1 MFFPYK
7 DDNPRVLIP
16 FVTYFIIGLNVLVFI
31 YQYFII
37 QGAQLSEN
45 FIYTYALIPAN
56 PSILTIFSS
65 MFMHGGFTHII
76 FNMWFLWIFGDN
88 IESVLGHKKYLLF
101 YFLCGIGAGL
111 SQIQIDPESTIP
123 MVGASGAIAGV
134 LGAYLFRFPRATVH
148 VLVILIVFITFIR
161 VPAMIVIGFWF
172 LSNLTAGIGTLG
184 IEQTGGTAWIAHI
197 GWFISG
203 VLFNYF
209 YNFYSCSSNDSNR
222 VLVFIKSYGR
232 NRYIRN

>member
-31 YQYFII
+31 HQYFII

-184 IEQTGGTAWIAHI
+184 IEQTGGTAWFAHI
-197 GWFISG
+197 GGFISG
-203 VLFNYF
+203 VLFNYLF
-209 YNFYSCSSNDSNR
+209 KI
-222 VLVFIKSYGR
+222 IK
-232 NRYIRN
+232 IE

>member
-37 QGAQLSEN
+37 QGSQLSEN

-184 IEQTGGTAWIAHI
+184 IEQTGGTAWFAHI
-197 GWFISG
+197 GGFISG
-203 VLFNYF
+203 VLFNYLF
-209 YNFYSCSSNDSNR
+209 KI
-222 VLVFIKSYGR
+222 IK
-232 NRYIRN
+232 IE

>member
-56 PSILTIFSS
+56 PTILTIFSS

-101 YFLCGIGAGL
+101 YLLCGIGAGL

-184 IEQTGGTAWIAHI
+184 IEQTGGTAWFAHI
-197 GWFISG
+197 GGFISG
-203 VLFNYF
+203 VLFNYLF
-209 YNFYSCSSNDSNR
+209 KI
-222 VLVFIKSYGR
+222 IK
-232 NRYIRN
+232 IE

>member
-16 FVTYFIIGLNVLVFI
+16 FVTYFIIGLNILVFI

-37 QGAQLSEN
+37 QGEQLSEN

-56 PSILTIFSS
+56 PTILTIFSS

-184 IEQTGGTAWIAHI
+184 IEQTGGTAWFAHI
-197 GWFISG
+197 GGFISG
-203 VLFNYF
+203 VLFNYLF
-209 YNFYSCSSNDSNR
+209 KI
-222 VLVFIKSYGR
+222 IK
-232 NRYIRN
+232 IE

>member
-16 FVTYFIIGLNVLVFI
+16 FVTYFIIGLNALVFI

-45 FIYTYALIPAN
+45 FIYTYALIPAK

-184 IEQTGGTAWIAHI
+184 IEQTGGTAWFAHI
-197 GWFISG
+197 GGFISG
-203 VLFNYF
+203 VLFNYLF
-209 YNFYSCSSNDSNR
+209 KI
-222 VLVFIKSYGR
+222 IK
-232 NRYIRN
+232 IE

>member
-111 SQIQIDPESTIP
+111 SQIQINPESTIP

-184 IEQTGGTAWIAHI
+184 IEQTGGTAWFAHI
-197 GWFISG
+197 GGFISG
-203 VLFNYF
+203 VLFNYLF
-209 YNFYSCSSNDSNR
+209 KI
-222 VLVFIKSYGR
+222 IK
-232 NRYIRN
+232 IE

>member
-37 QGAQLSEN
+37 QDAQLSEN

-56 PSILTIFSS
+56 PTILTIFSS

-184 IEQTGGTAWIAHI
+184 IEQTGGTAWFAHI
-197 GWFISG
+197 GGFISG
-203 VLFNYF
+203 VLFNYLF
-209 YNFYSCSSNDSNR
+209 KI
-222 VLVFIKSYGR
+222 IK
-232 NRYIRN
+232 IE

>member
-16 FVTYFIIGLNVLVFI
+16 FITYFIIGLNILVFI

-37 QGAQLSEN
+37 QGVQLSED

-101 YFLCGIGAGL
+101 YILCGIGAGF

-184 IEQTGGTAWIAHI
+184 IEQTGGTAWFAHI
-197 GWFISG
+197 GGFISG
-203 VLFNYF
+203 VLFNYLF
-209 YNFYSCSSNDSNR
+209 KI
-222 VLVFIKSYGR
+222 IK
-232 NRYIRN
+232 IE

>member
-184 IEQTGGTAWIAHI
+184 IEQTCGTAWFAHI
-197 GWFISG
+197 GGFISG
-203 VLFNYF
+203 VLFYYLF
-209 YNFYSCSSNDSNR
+209 KI
-222 VLVFIKSYGR
+222 IK
-232 NRYIRN
+232 IE

>member
-16 FVTYFIIGLNVLVFI
+16 FVTYFIIGLNALVFI

-56 PSILTIFSS
+56 PNILTIFSS

-111 SQIQIDPESTIP
+111 SQIQIDPDSTIP

-184 IEQTGGTAWIAHI
+184 IEQTGGTAWFAHI
-197 GWFISG
+197 GGFISG
-203 VLFNYF
+203 VLFNYLF
-209 YNFYSCSSNDSNR
+209 KI
-222 VLVFIKSYGR
+222 IK
-232 NRYIRN
+232 IE

>member
-184 IEQTGGTAWIAHI
+184 IEQAGGTAWFAHI
-197 GWFISG
+197 GGFISG
-203 VLFNYF
+203 VLFNYLF
-209 YNFYSCSSNDSNR
+209 
-222 VLVFIKSYGR
+222 KM
-232 NRYIRN
+232 IRIE

>member
-56 PSILTIFSS
+56 PTILTIFSS

-123 MVGASGAIAGV
+123 KVGASGAIAGV

-184 IEQTGGTAWIAHI
+184 IKESGGTAWFAHI
-197 GWFISG
+197 GGFISG
-203 VLFNYF
+203 VLFNYLF
-209 YNFYSCSSNDSNR
+209 KK
-222 VLVFIKSYGR
+222 IK
-232 NRYIRN
+232 IE

>member
-37 QGAQLSEN
+37 QGSQLYEN

-56 PSILTIFSS
+56 PTILTIFSS

-148 VLVILIVFITFIR
+148 VLVILIIFITFIR

-184 IEQTGGTAWIAHI
+184 IEQTGGTAWFAHI
-197 GWFISG
+197 GGFISG
-203 VLFNYF
+203 VLFNYLF
-209 YNFYSCSSNDSNR
+209 KI
-222 VLVFIKSYGR
+222 IK
-232 NRYIRN
+232 IE

>member
-37 QGAQLSEN
+37 QGAQLSED
-45 FIYTYALIPAN
+45 FIYTYGLIPAN
-56 PSILTIFSS
+56 PTILTIFSS

-148 VLVILIVFITFIR
+148 VLVILIIFITFIR

-184 IEQTGGTAWIAHI
+184 IEQTGGTAWFAHI
-197 GWFISG
+197 GGFISG
-203 VLFNYF
+203 VLFNYLF
-209 YNFYSCSSNDSNR
+209 KI
-222 VLVFIKSYGR
+222 IK
-232 NRYIRN
+232 IE

>member
-56 PSILTIFSS
+56 PTILTIFSS

-101 YFLCGIGAGL
+101 YFLCGIGAAL

-184 IEQTGGTAWIAHI
+184 IEQTGGTAWFAHI
-197 GWFISG
+197 GGFISG
-203 VLFNYF
+203 VLFNYLF
-209 YNFYSCSSNDSNR
+209 KI
-222 VLVFIKSYGR
+222 IK
-232 NRYIRN
+232 IE

>member
-184 IEQTGGTAWIAHI
+184 IEESGGTAWFAHI
-197 GWFISG
+197 GGFISG
-203 VLFNYF
+203 ALFNYLF
-209 YNFYSCSSNDSNR
+209 
-222 VLVFIKSYGR
+222 KK
-232 NRYIRN
+232 IRIE

>member
-1 MFFPYK
+1 MFFTYK

-184 IEQTGGTAWIAHI
+184 IEQTGGTAWFAHI
-197 GWFISG
+197 GGFISG
-203 VLFNYF
+203 VLFNYLF
-209 YNFYSCSSNDSNR
+209 KI
-222 VLVFIKSYGR
+222 IK
-232 NRYIRN
+232 IE

>member
-16 FVTYFIIGLNVLVFI
+16 FVTYFIIGLNILVFI

-184 IEQTGGTAWIAHI
+184 IEQAGGTAWFAHI
-197 GWFISG
+197 GGFISG
-203 VLFNYF
+203 VLFNYLF
-209 YNFYSCSSNDSNR
+209 KI
-222 VLVFIKSYGR
+222 IK
-232 NRYIRN
+232 IE

>member
-16 FVTYFIIGLNVLVFI
+16 FITYCIIGLNILVFI

-37 QGAQLSEN
+37 QGVQLSED

-56 PSILTIFSS
+56 PTILTIFSS

-184 IEQTGGTAWIAHI
+184 IEQTGGTAWFAHI
-197 GWFISG
+197 GGFISG
-203 VLFNYF
+203 VLFNYLF
-209 YNFYSCSSNDSNR
+209 KI
-222 VLVFIKSYGR
+222 IK
-232 NRYIRN
+232 IE

>member
-111 SQIQIDPESTIP
+111 SQIQINPESTIP

-148 VLVILIVFITFIR
+148 VLVILIIFITFIR

-184 IEQTGGTAWIAHI
+184 IEQTGGTAWFAHI
-197 GWFISG
+197 GGFISG
-203 VLFNYF
+203 VLFNYLF
-209 YNFYSCSSNDSNR
+209 KI
-222 VLVFIKSYGR
+222 IK
-232 NRYIRN
+232 IE

>member
-45 FIYTYALIPAN
+45 FIYTYALLPAN
-56 PSILTIFSS
+56 PSSLTIFSS

-184 IEQTGGTAWIAHI
+184 IEQTGGTAWFAHI
-197 GWFISG
+197 GGFISG
-203 VLFNYF
+203 VLFNYLF
-209 YNFYSCSSNDSNR
+209 KI
-222 VLVFIKSYGR
+222 IK
-232 NRYIRN
+232 IE

>member
-16 FVTYFIIGLNVLVFI
+16 FVTYFIIGLNILVFI

-56 PSILTIFSS
+56 PTILTIFSS

-184 IEQTGGTAWIAHI
+184 IEQTGGTAWFAHI
-197 GWFISG
+197 GGFISG
-203 VLFNYF
+203 VLFNYLF
-209 YNFYSCSSNDSNR
+209 KI
-222 VLVFIKSYGR
+222 IK
-232 NRYIRN
+232 IE

>member
-16 FVTYFIIGLNVLVFI
+16 FVTYFIIGLNALVFI

-56 PSILTIFSS
+56 PNIFTIFSS

-111 SQIQIDPESTIP
+111 SQIQIDPDSTIP

-184 IEQTGGTAWIAHI
+184 IEQTGGTAWFAHI
-197 GWFISG
+197 GGFISG
-203 VLFNYF
+203 VLFNYLF
-209 YNFYSCSSNDSNR
+209 KI
-222 VLVFIKSYGR
+222 IK
-232 NRYIRN
+232 IE

>member
-56 PSILTIFSS
+56 PTILTIFSS

-111 SQIQIDPESTIP
+111 SQIQIDPGSTIP

-184 IEQTGGTAWIAHI
+184 IEQTGGTAWFAHI
-197 GWFISG
+197 GGFISG
-203 VLFNYF
+203 VLFNYLF
-209 YNFYSCSSNDSNR
+209 KI
-222 VLVFIKSYGR
+222 IK
-232 NRYIRN
+232 IE

>member
-101 YFLCGIGAGL
+101 YLLCGIGAGL

-184 IEQTGGTAWIAHI
+184 IEQTGGTAWFAHI
-197 GWFISG
+197 GGFISG
-203 VLFNYF
+203 VLFNYLF
-209 YNFYSCSSNDSNR
+209 KI
-222 VLVFIKSYGR
+222 IK
-232 NRYIRN
+232 IE

>member
-123 MVGASGAIAGV
+123 MVDASGAIAGV

-184 IEQTGGTAWIAHI
+184 IEQTGGTAWFAHI
-197 GWFISG
+197 GGFISG
-203 VLFNYF
+203 VLFNYLF
-209 YNFYSCSSNDSNR
+209 KI
-222 VLVFIKSYGR
+222 IK
-232 NRYIRN
+232 IE

>member
-37 QGAQLSEN
+37 QGAQLSED

-148 VLVILIVFITFIR
+148 VLVILIIFITFIR

-184 IEQTGGTAWIAHI
+184 IEQTGGTAWFAHI
-197 GWFISG
+197 GGFISG
-203 VLFNYF
+203 VLFNYLF
-209 YNFYSCSSNDSNR
+209 KI
-222 VLVFIKSYGR
+222 IK
-232 NRYIRN
+232 IE

>member
-37 QGAQLSEN
+37 QGAQLSED

-184 IEQTGGTAWIAHI
+184 IEQTGGTAWFAHI
-197 GWFISG
+197 GGFISG
-203 VLFNYF
+203 VLFNYLF
-209 YNFYSCSSNDSNR
+209 KI
-222 VLVFIKSYGR
+222 IK
-232 NRYIRN
+232 IE

>member
-7 DDNPRVLIP
+7 EDNPRVLIP

-56 PSILTIFSS
+56 PTILTIFSS

-184 IEQTGGTAWIAHI
+184 IEQTGGTAWFAHI
-197 GWFISG
+197 GGFISG
-203 VLFNYF
+203 VLFNYLF
-209 YNFYSCSSNDSNR
+209 KI
-222 VLVFIKSYGR
+222 IK
-232 NRYIRN
+232 IE

>member
-37 QGAQLSEN
+37 QGAQLSED

-56 PSILTIFSS
+56 PTILTIFSS

-101 YFLCGIGAGL
+101 YFLCVIGAGL

-184 IEQTGGTAWIAHI
+184 IEQTGGTAWFAHI
-197 GWFISG
+197 GGFISG
-203 VLFNYF
+203 VLFNYLF
-209 YNFYSCSSNDSNR
+209 KI
-222 VLVFIKSYGR
+222 IK
-232 NRYIRN
+232 IE

>member
-148 VLVILIVFITFIR
+148 VLVILIIFITFIR

-184 IEQTGGTAWIAHI
+184 IEQTGGTAWFAHI
-197 GWFISG
+197 GGFISG
-203 VLFNYF
+203 VLFNYLF
-209 YNFYSCSSNDSNR
+209 KI
-222 VLVFIKSYGR
+222 IK
-232 NRYIRN
+232 IE

>member
-56 PSILTIFSS
+56 PNILTIFSS

-148 VLVILIVFITFIR
+148 VLVILIIFITFIR

-184 IEQTGGTAWIAHI
+184 IEQTGGTAWFAHI
-197 GWFISG
+197 GGFISG
-203 VLFNYF
+203 VLFNYLF
-209 YNFYSCSSNDSNR
+209 KI
-222 VLVFIKSYGR
+222 IK
-232 NRYIRN
+232 IE